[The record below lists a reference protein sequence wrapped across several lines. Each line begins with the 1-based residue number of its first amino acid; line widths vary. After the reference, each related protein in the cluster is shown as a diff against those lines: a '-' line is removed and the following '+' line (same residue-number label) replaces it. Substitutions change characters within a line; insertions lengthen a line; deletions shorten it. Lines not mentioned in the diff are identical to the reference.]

1 MKVDNRHT
9 EKISTFEQKKTA
21 QGIVKIEEIYTVEEM
36 KGEESR
42 KEEVREIDR
51 KQILKNLS
59 VSHNFN
65 DSCRCDFV

>member
-51 KQILKNLS
+51 SKTNSKKFKR
-59 VSHNFN
+59 VS
-65 DSCRCDFV
+65 